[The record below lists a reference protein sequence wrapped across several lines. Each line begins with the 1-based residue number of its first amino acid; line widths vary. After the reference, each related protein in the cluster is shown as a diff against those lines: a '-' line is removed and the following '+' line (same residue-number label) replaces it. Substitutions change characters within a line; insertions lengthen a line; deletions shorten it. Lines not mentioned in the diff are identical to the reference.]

1 MSCTLVLSVL
11 GYYLTNCGDCKAAL
25 NTTNHL
31 VIICNN
37 IPQILSATA
46 YHNDTT
52 TDIPATTTATSTGAQ
67 YSHSP
72 TTTTQVPVYTTTP
85 SQNLRGYSPHPSVQS
100 TTSTSELVTTTAVYP
115 ETSNKTDLSLIYT
128 KPQKVETEESLTG
141 LWITLGALGF
151 FGILLVAGMKNK
163 QGKLRRQ
170 SSVIPAEDLP
180 PVDRSLKSQNSWVQ
194 SAKARD
200 IIVQMDRVPKEH
212 RKSMEAI
219 RKQIHTKPPPPRV
232 ARQKM
237 DGKRHLR
244 HQVMK
249 LRALK
254 SASIN
259 KETKATNE
267 RLEIK

>member
-1 MSCTLVLSVL
+1 MSCALVLTVM
-11 GYYLTNCGDCKAAL
+11 GYYLTNCGDCRAAL
-25 NTTNHL
+25 NTSNHL

-37 IPQILSATA
+37 IPQILSATE

-52 TDIPATTTATSTGAQ
+52 TNMPATTTATTTGAQ

-85 SQNLRGYSPHPSVQS
+85 SQNLRGYSPHPDVQS
-100 TTSTSELVTTTAVYP
+100 TTSTSELITTTLVYP
-115 ETSNKTDLSLIYT
+115 ETSTAAANKTELALIYT
-128 KPQKVETEESLTG
+128 KQQKVETEESLTG
-141 LWITLGALGF
+141 LWVTLAALGF
-151 FGILLVAGMKNK
+151 FAILTVAIMKNK
-163 QGKLRRQ
+163 RGKLRRQ
-170 SSVIPAEDLP
+170 SSVIPE
-180 PVDRSLKSQNSWVQ
+180 VDRSLKSQNSWVQ
-194 SAKARD
+194 SAKAQD
-200 IIVQMDRVPKEH
+200 ILVQMDRVPKEH

-232 ARQKM
+232 ARQKL
-237 DGKRHLR
+237 DGKKHLR

-259 KETKATNE
+259 KATKPTNE
-267 RLEIK
+267 RVEVK